1 MAVIEIIQGDITH
14 QSVDAIVNAAN
25 CSLLGGGGVDGAIHR
40 AAGPELLAE
49 CRTLHGCETGKA
61 KITDGYRLP
70 AKHVI
75 HTPGPVWHG
84 GAHGEDELLASCY
97 RSCLELAGQKNVKSI
112 AFCCI
117 STGEFHFPHELA
129 ADIAVETVR
138 DFLQREASVQKVIFN
153 VSKDLDKELY
163 EKRLHTR

>member
-1 MAVIEIIQGDITH
+1 MRV
-14 QSVDAIVNAAN
+14 SVV
-25 CSLLGGGGVDGAIHR
+25 S
-40 AAGPELLAE
+40 
-49 CRTLHGCETGKA
+49 TGQAKLTKA
-61 KITDGYRLP
+61 YNLP
-70 AKHVI
+70 AKYVL
-75 HTPGPVWHG
+75 HTVGRK
-84 GAHGEDELLASCY
+84 LLASCY
-97 RSCLELAGQKNVKSI
+97 RSCLKLAAENGLQSV

>member
-1 MAVIEIIQGDITH
+1 MGNGQMKTLKRVLAQVKKYWLALTASVVLAAGYVVMSLYIPILVGDAIDCIVEAGRVDYSAMTGYL
-14 QSVDAIVNAAN
+14 QSV
-25 CSLLGGGGVDGAIHR
+25 
-40 AAGPELLAE
+40 
-49 CRTLHGCETGKA
+49 
-61 KITDGYRLP
+61 
-70 AKHVI
+70 
-75 HTPGPVWHG
+75 
-84 GAHGEDELLASCY
+84 
-97 RSCLELAGQKNVKSI
+97 

-153 VSKDLDKELY
+153 VFKDLDKELY